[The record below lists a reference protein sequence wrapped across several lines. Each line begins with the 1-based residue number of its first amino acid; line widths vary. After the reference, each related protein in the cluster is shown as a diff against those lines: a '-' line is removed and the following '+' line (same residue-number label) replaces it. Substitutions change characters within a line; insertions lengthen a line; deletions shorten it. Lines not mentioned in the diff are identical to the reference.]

1 MVKIWL
7 CFSAVSEV
15 LLEPTKYTHNN
26 SDFEIIVSYIYKL
39 NIKDNLT
46 VIMEATSIHHKASER
61 FFKENN
67 YHIIVFNPLI
77 DKEITNRIRK
87 TKTDKQD
94 ELN

>member
-1 MVKIWL
+1 
-7 CFSAVSEV
+7 
-15 LLEPTKYTHNN
+15 
-26 SDFEIIVSYIYKL
+26 
-39 NIKDNLT
+39 
-46 VIMEATSIHHKASER
+46 MEATSIHHKASER